1 MVKVGQEVQ
10 FVHRFCNGEKY
21 APGFKKQITRVFGTV
36 IFANPKNE
44 FFVAEYT
51 LNGVRL
57 REGFQFIDIGKVVR
71 ILRV

>member
-1 MVKVGQEVQ
+1 MVKIGQEVQ
-10 FVHRFCNGEKY
+10 FVPRFCRGKKY

-36 IFANPKNE
+36 IFVNPRKQ
-44 FFVAEYT
+44 FFVAEYE